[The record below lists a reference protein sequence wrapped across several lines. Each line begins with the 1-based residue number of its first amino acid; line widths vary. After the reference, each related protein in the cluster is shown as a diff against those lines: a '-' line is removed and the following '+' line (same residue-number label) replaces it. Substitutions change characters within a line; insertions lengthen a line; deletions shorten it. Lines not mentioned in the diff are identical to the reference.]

1 MALNY
6 LIKPGVETKF
16 AIDYDWWERSRDD
29 LQVYLLTHLT
39 PEQQNTLAQGDL
51 QEVFDYV
58 DPQTGEV
65 FQRDRLGLALTESAQ
80 HDDLFPEHIG
90 LIDSVFRALLIND
103 NRPLNALELAEITGR
118 DAATILKTIGGVR
131 IYRGIRPFHG
141 D

>member
-1 MALNY
+1 MARNY

-16 AIDYDWWERSRDD
+16 AIDYDWWEQSRDD

-39 PEQQNTLAQGDL
+39 PDQQNALAQGDL
-51 QEVFDYV
+51 QEVCDYV

-65 FQRDRLGLALTESAQ
+65 FQRDRLGLALAESAQ
-80 HDDLFPEHIG
+80 SDDLFPEHIG
-90 LIDSVFRALLIND
+90 LIDSVFRALLING

-131 IYRGIRPFHG
+131 IYRGIRPYHA